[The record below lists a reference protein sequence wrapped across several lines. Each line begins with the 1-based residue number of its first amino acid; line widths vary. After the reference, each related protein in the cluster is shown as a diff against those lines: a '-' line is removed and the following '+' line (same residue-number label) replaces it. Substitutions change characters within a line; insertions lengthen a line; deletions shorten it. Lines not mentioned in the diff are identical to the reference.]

1 MHSFGLDGL
10 GSGRDLCEDGVGI
23 LHLRGGVGR
32 GDLRARRARVKV
44 KGVRMEWRQG
54 AGCENRP

>member
-23 LHLRGGVGR
+23 LLEGR
-32 GDLRARRARVKV
+32 GRQRRPGCQAS
-44 KGVRMEWRQG
+44 KG
-54 AGCENRP
+54 